1 MVGFSIICWIK
12 WKKISL
18 DTPIIF
24 AYNSSSAVA
33 EEEVVAAAAV
43 EQELVNRYTWIRF
56 SRWLLCAIDYTHRRF
71 KSVDI
76 AATLLLF
83 KEWISDFFPPFPS
96 VYSNVIWMKL
106 SICTMDISWSWPR
119 FAESLRPEG
128 GRTHGLKHMYSN
140 FDCSGEFTHVSS
152 FSLESRWKSALL
164 AFYSLVHIIN
174 ISTFG
179 VNNNNHRI
187 NSVAVCVH
195 PTQQHLL
202 CTYCFDV
209 FSLLLRLLGVCA
221 LFVSLFVC

>member
-1 MVGFSIICWIK
+1 M
-12 WKKISL
+12 
-18 DTPIIF
+18 
-24 AYNSSSAVA
+24 
-33 EEEVVAAAAV
+33 
-43 EQELVNRYTWIRF
+43 
-56 SRWLLCAIDYTHRRF
+56 
-71 KSVDI
+71 
-76 AATLLLF
+76 
-83 KEWISDFFPPFPS
+83 DF
-96 VYSNVIWMKL
+96 
-106 SICTMDISWSWPR
+106 SWSWPR

-187 NSVAVCVH
+187 NSAAVCVH

-209 FSLLLRLLGVCA
+209 FLFSARLSLYCEVWGCSACA
-221 LFVSLFVC
+221 LYLFLFLCVSVIVVINIIMKYYIFSIMCTICSLVCLDALAVLL